1 MSTSATV
8 RGIARAKREAVI
20 QNLRVT
26 GLQVTPDALLETV
39 VKAEELGIIPCA
51 PSSSLLHENRA
62 AIDWE
67 RRRIAIDSTLS
78 DEQRRFSLAH
88 ELGHWFLEG
97 SGADCPDGPHETDVL
112 PMVGDALI
120 TGYSPHQPHEAQASL
135 FAAEFLAPADKVSAA
150 FEGGEPAS
158 SIATRFGVSQ
168 AVVHSQL
175 LTTLLLPQDTA
186 PATEAGVPHEYH
198 PKQCDAISAGDG
210 PHCID
215 AGPGTGKTRTL
226 TARVKHLIEEREIP
240 AEQILCLTFS
250 NKAAAEMRERIEK
263 ALGERARQVRVRT
276 FHAFGLDL
284 LRDYPEQAGVA
295 NDVTL
300 LDTVELLELLE
311 RNLVE
316 LGLES
321 YRHVSVPGLY
331 LESIV
336 KAISRAK
343 DEMVDPAEYARLAE
357 AARANTGERDAK
369 AQKAAQ
375 RLVEVA
381 RVYAVYE
388 QILARHGAAD
398 YGDLIY
404 RVVRMLEAHSD
415 LAEAVGVR
423 WPHVLVDEYQDV
435 NRASAQLLGLLHK
448 GGKSLWVVGDI
459 RQAIYGF
466 RGAASD
472 NLRLFREDFPAAG
485 DPLPLVRNYRSARAL
500 VRVFSSVAV
509 NMRDGQG
516 FADWEVER
524 EDALGEVVFATAANE
539 DAELTGIAD
548 RILSDPRRPL
558 PYSAYAVLCHR
569 NEDVQLVAEYLA
581 ARGVPVANFGN
592 FMEREEVRDLLALLS
607 MHAEYG
613 ATALPRVG
621 RMKSHEMH
629 EGDLEVLLN
638 AAVGIDGGLP
648 AVMRGPCPERM
659 EQATFDRFQQ
669 AWRALSAVTFQEAVW
684 QFYAEYLFEDGRYIR
699 RLLDEETPRSEQQLL
714 ALGQLLLLARTF
726 DARHLAFAAEP
737 LTAIER
743 KREFLR
749 YMRRL
754 WSLRDGRLPMPAV
767 SSEAVYVGTVHSA
780 KGLEFGVVFIPFL
793 EEGRFPFEAPR
804 DDAPPPPDMIAVAS
818 DAPEREL
825 EALFFVAMTR
835 AQDGL
840 YFSRSATYG
849 KKNSTPSR
857 LLALLQ
863 LARSAGLL
871 IEQEWTCSKV
881 PLTVAESPSLRNTE
895 TRDFRYTELSA
906 YQDCPRKFY
915 YRHVLDLPSPGDGRA
930 FLPYRSATDAVLDWL
945 EEQHRAGTVPQTWD
959 EVQTVLEK
967 LWSDRAL
974 GDHPHSP
981 LYREEA
987 EAYVHRVWMVLSQ
1000 RLPGASSGEVVAGEI
1015 DGYCYSIP
1023 VAATRVSDEEVR
1035 ITHRYFRNP
1044 KPNDDK
1050 GELRFTLLRHALATN
1065 APEKRII
1072 IEADYPRVT
1081 MPIAPMRRDAEETRI
1096 NTFRQIVR
1104 GINTGVFPPAPKDGK
1119 DRECPRCPYSFVCP
1133 R

>member
-20 QNLRVT
+20 QNLHAT
-26 GLQVTPDALLETV
+26 GPQVTPDALLETV
-39 VKAEELGIIPCA
+39 IRTEELSIIPCA
-51 PSSSLLHENRA
+51 ADSSLLQGNRA

-67 RRRIAIDSTLS
+67 RRRIALDSTLS
-78 DEQRRFSLAH
+78 EEQRRFSLAH

-112 PMVGDALI
+112 PMVGDALV

-135 FAAEFLAPADKVSAA
+135 FAAEFLAPADEVSTA
-150 FEGGEPAS
+150 FEGGEPAN
-158 SIATRFGVSQ
+158 SIATRFGVSR

-175 LTTLLLPQDTA
+175 LTTLLLPRDAA
-186 PATEAGVPHEYH
+186 PATEARVSHEYH
-198 PKQCDAISAGDG
+198 PKQCDAIRAGGG

-226 TARVKHLIEEREIP
+226 TARVKYLIEEQEIP

-250 NKAAAEMRERIEK
+250 NKAAAEMRERIEE
-263 ALGERARQVRVRT
+263 ALGERAHQVRVRT

-284 LRDYPEQAGVA
+284 LRDYPEQAGVT

-300 LDTVELLELLE
+300 LDTVEVLELLE

-357 AARANTGERDAK
+357 AARDNTAERDAK
-369 AQKAAQ
+369 AQKAAL

-388 QILARHGAAD
+388 QLLARHGAAD

-404 RVVRMLEAHSD
+404 RVVRMLEAHSV
-415 LAEAVGVR
+415 LAEAVGAR

-435 NRASAQLLGLLHK
+435 NRASAQLLRLLHK
-448 GGKSLWVVGDI
+448 RGKSLWVVGDV

-472 NLRLFREDFPAAG
+472 NLRLFREDFPTAG

-500 VRVFSSVAV
+500 VSVFSSVAV

-524 EDALGEVVFATAANE
+524 EDAPEEVVFATAVNE

-581 ARGVPVANFGN
+581 ARGIPVANFGN

-613 ATALPRVG
+613 AAALPRVG
-621 RMKSHEMH
+621 RMKSHELR

-638 AAVGIDGGLP
+638 AAVRIDGGLP
-648 AVMRGPCPERM
+648 AVMRGPCPEGM
-659 EQATFDRFQQ
+659 EQAAFERFQQ
-669 AWRALSAVTFQEAVW
+669 AWRALSAATFQEGVW
-684 QFYAEYLFEDGRYIR
+684 QFYVEYLFEDGQYIR
-699 RLLDEETPRSEQQLL
+699 RLLHERTPRSEQQLL

-726 DARHLAFAAEP
+726 DARHAAFAAEP
-737 LTAIER
+737 LTGIER
-743 KREFLR
+743 KRDFLR
-749 YMRRL
+749 YMQRL

-804 DDAPPPPDMIAVAS
+804 DDAPPPPGMIAVTK

-825 EALFFVAMTR
+825 ESLFFVAMTR
-835 AQDGL
+835 ARDGL
-840 YFSRSATYG
+840 YFSRSDTYG

-863 LARSAGLL
+863 PARNAGLL
-871 IEQEWTCSKV
+871 VEQVWTRSEV
-881 PLTVAESPSLRNTE
+881 HQTFAESPALRGFE
-895 TRDFRYTELSA
+895 RREFRYAELSS
-906 YQDCPRKFY
+906 YQECPRKFY
-915 YRHVLDLPSPGDGRA
+915 YRHVLDLPTPKDGRA
-930 FLPYRSATDAVLDWL
+930 FLPYRSATNEVLDWL
-945 EEQHRAGTVPQTWD
+945 EEQHRAGAIPQTWD
-959 EVQTVLEK
+959 EVCTTLEK
-967 LWSDRAL
+967 FWSDQGL
-974 GDHPHSP
+974 GDHLHNA
-981 LYREEA
+981 LYRREA
-987 EAYVHRVWMVLSQ
+987 ESYVRRIWMDLRHRPPSISTGNIVS
-1000 RLPGASSGEVVAGEI
+1000 GEI
-1015 DGYCYSIP
+1015 DGYRYSIP
-1023 VAATRVSDEEVR
+1023 VAMTRVGDGEVR
-1035 ITHRYFRNP
+1035 VTHRYFRNQ
-1044 KPNDDK
+1044 KPNDDR
-1050 GELRFTLLRHALATN
+1050 GELRFALLRHALAAS
-1065 APEKRII
+1065 APGKSIVV
-1072 IEADYPRVT
+1072 EADYPGITV
-1081 MPIAPMRRDAEETRI
+1081 PITPMRRDAEDARI
-1096 NTFRQIVR
+1096 DAFRKIVA
-1104 GINTGVFPPAPKDGK
+1104 GIMSGDFSPTPEEGK
-1119 DRECPRCPYSFVCP
+1119 DRECPRCPYAFVCP